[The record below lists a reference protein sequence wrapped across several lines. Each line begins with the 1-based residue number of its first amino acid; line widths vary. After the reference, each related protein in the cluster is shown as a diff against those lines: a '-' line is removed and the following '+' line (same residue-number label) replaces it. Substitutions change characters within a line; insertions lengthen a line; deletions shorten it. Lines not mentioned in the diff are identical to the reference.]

1 MIVYFI
7 LSSCFLVRVLS
18 YNPTGLISEVKR
30 EYVKNL
36 LDSYDIDILFLQE
49 TWLSSERECL
59 LSAVHSNYMFS
70 AQSGMDSRSH
80 LCVGRP
86 HGGVAIMWKK
96 IYI

>member
-1 MIVYFI
+1 M
-7 LSSCFLVRVLS
+7 RVLS

-49 TWLSSERECL
+49 TWLSSKRECL
-59 LSAVHSNYMFS
+59 LSDVHSNYMFS

-80 LCVGRP
+80 
-86 HGGVAIMWKK
+86 
-96 IYI
+96 